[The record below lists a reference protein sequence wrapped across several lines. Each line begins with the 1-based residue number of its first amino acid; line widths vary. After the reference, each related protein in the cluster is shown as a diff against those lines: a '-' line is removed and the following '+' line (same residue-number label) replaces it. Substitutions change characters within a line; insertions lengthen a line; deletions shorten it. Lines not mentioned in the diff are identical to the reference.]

1 MDISIHF
8 ITSVLLMVIGLYTII
23 VKKDL
28 IKIIIGVAILSHG
41 VNLFFISGA
50 YSFYGTAP
58 IITTGEVPHINYVAQ
73 VPVADPLPQALI
85 ITAIVVALAVT
96 ALMAAT
102 ALRIYQYYG
111 TFNLEKIKELR
122 E

>member
-1 MDISIHF
+1 MDIPIHF
-8 ITSVLLMVIGLYTII
+8 VVPILMIIIGIYAII

-28 IKIIIGVAILSHG
+28 IKIIIGVAIVSHG
-41 VNLFFISGA
+41 VNLFFVTMA
-50 YSFYGTAP
+50 YTLGGTAP
-58 IITTGEVPHINYVAQ
+58 IITPGEVDSINFVAQ
-73 VPVADPLPQALI
+73 VPLTNPLPQGLI
-85 ITAIVVALAVT
+85 LTAIVVSLAIT
-96 ALMAAT
+96 ILMAAT

>member
-8 ITSVLLMVIGLYTII
+8 MIPILMMMIGIYTII

-28 IKIIIGVAILSHG
+28 IKIIIGIAILSHG
-41 VNLFFISGA
+41 VNLFLITGA
-50 YSFYGTAP
+50 YTINGTAP
-58 IITTGEVPHINYVAQ
+58 IITPGEVSHLDF
-73 VPVADPLPQALI
+73 VPLVPLANPLPQGLI
-85 ITAIVVALAVT
+85 LTAIVVALAVT

-102 ALRIYQYYG
+102 AFRIYQYYK
-111 TFNLEKIKELR
+111 TFNLEKIRELR

>member
-1 MDISIHF
+1 MA
-8 ITSVLLMVIGLYTII
+8 IGFYTII

-28 IKIIIGVAILSHG
+28 IKIIIGVTILSHG
-41 VNLFFISGA
+41 VNLFFIVSA
-50 YSFYGTAP
+50 YTFGGTAP
-58 IITTGEVPHINYVAQ
+58 IITPGEVLQIDHVAQ
-73 VPVADPLPQALI
+73 VPLANPLPQALI
-85 ITAIVVALAVT
+85 LTAIVVALAVT
-96 ALMAAT
+96 AIMAAT

>member
-8 ITSVLLMVIGLYTII
+8 MIPILMVIIGLYTII

-28 IKIIIGVAILSHG
+28 IKIIIGVAIVSHG
-41 VNLFFISGA
+41 VNLFFVTMAYTSG
-50 YSFYGTAP
+50 GTAP
-58 IITTGEVPHINYVAQ
+58 IITPGEVDSINFVAQ
-73 VPVADPLPQALI
+73 VPLANPLPQALVL
-85 ITAIVVALAVT
+85 TAIVVSLAVT

-102 ALRIYQYYG
+102 AFRIYQYYG
-111 TFNLEKIKELR
+111 TFNLEKIRELR